1 MTTSKHDNIER
12 GVRRM
17 SGATDRPTRTSEM
30 LCEVSSNTSHLSH
43 FRDSTYIQDYFY
55 TIYLGTGCFIL
66 RTITCQTKLQ
76 ASGFQ
81 LV

>member
-1 MTTSKHDNIER
+1 MTTLGRQRRR
-12 GVRRM
+12 GRLRARKRRE
-17 SGATDRPTRTSEM
+17 GGEGR
-30 LCEVSSNTSHLSH
+30 CEVFSNTSHLSH
-43 FRDSTYIQDYFY
+43 IRDSYPFTDYILFY
-55 TIYLGTGCFIL
+55 TLGTGCFIL